1 MSNEVP
7 FVSQPP
13 AARGTGE
20 TKTIGSSMAESAAQE
35 TARFQ
40 QAKAKALA
48 DKRIKDL
55 QEKADSAPNEDAQQ
69 KASKAYYKAL
79 YDRMRKIDPGL
90 KDRIDRTENATM
102 KQMERKDI
110 GGSNLPNES
119 KQGGENKEN
128 KPQDQGA
135 AGEEA
140 Q

>member
-1 MSNEVP
+1 MRFRLFHSR
-7 FVSQPP
+7 PP
-13 AARGTGE
+13 R
-20 TKTIGSSMAESAAQE
+20 AERAKQKPSAAAWLKVPQE

-102 KQMERKDI
+102 KQMERKNI
-110 GGSNLPNES
+110 GGSNLPNE
-119 KQGGENKEN
+119 
-128 KPQDQGA
+128 
-135 AGEEA
+135 
-140 Q
+140 

>member
-1 MSNEVP
+1 
-7 FVSQPP
+7 
-13 AARGTGE
+13 
-20 TKTIGSSMAESAAQE
+20 MAESAAQE

-102 KQMERKDI
+102 KQMERKNI